1 MNQMKPVSS
10 GFQVPELKTSW
21 WVLGFKY
28 VEWQRQEGHVLD
40 IHPFCHQMAGG
51 SAIDAVR
58 TVRNNHGDEADGTHI
73 THVIDAVS
81 HRLVPPDQWAATTGP
96 NLSEAPHG

>member
-21 WVLGFKY
+21 WVLGFKSTKPGGW
-28 VEWQRQEGHVLD
+28 EPE
-40 IHPFCHQMAGG
+40 PFCHQTAGG

-58 TVRNNHGDEADGTHI
+58 TVRNNHGDEADGTYI

-96 NLSEAPHG
+96 NLSEVPHD